1 MTPVEIG
8 AGAPGRLATS
18 GPLDLLVIQATP
30 FCNLDCRYCYLPD
43 RQNTERMS
51 PTVLDRLFARVFESD
66 VVRGGFTV
74 VWHAG
79 EPLVMPREFY
89 AEAFAIA
96 ARHNRA
102 GHPLIHSY
110 QTNATL
116 LDEAWCDFIKRHAT
130 RIGVSLDG
138 PAFLHDRQ
146 RVTRRGRGTHQRV
159 MDGVARLRRHRIPF
173 HVITV
178 LTLDTLDYPDE
189 LYAFYVEHGV
199 ERVGFNIEE
208 IEGPHRQ
215 SSLSAPGAEQ
225 RFRQF
230 LSRFYDLTSRPG
242 SPVRVREFDSMLGAI
257 LHGGATP
264 PRTHETAPFA
274 ILSVD
279 YRGNF
284 GSFSPELLGLPSRH
298 YGEFLL
304 GNVLADSLEAAGR
317 SPRFAAIHGD
327 IVAGIDRCR
336 GECPYFAF
344 CGGGA
349 PANKYFE
356 NGSFDSTET
365 LFCRLNRQAVL
376 DVLLDKLAHPRSPV
390 ALDGLASE
398 HGGPDMAPKPPAFG
412 APRRSRDAPR
422 YPHSL

>member
-1 MTPVEIG
+1 MA
-8 AGAPGRLATS
+8 AGGPARRGGS

-51 PTVLDRLFARVFESD
+51 LAVVNRLFARVFESD
-66 VVRGGFTV
+66 LVRQGFTV

-79 EPLVMPREFY
+79 EPLAMPRAFY
-89 AEAFAIA
+89 EEAFALA
-96 ARHNRA
+96 AHHNRA
-102 GHPLIHSY
+102 GHPLRHSY

-116 LDEAWCDFIKRHAT
+116 LDEAWCDFIRRHAI
-130 RIGVSLDG
+130 RIGVSVDG

-146 RVTRRGRGTHQRV
+146 RVNRAGAGTHRRV

-178 LTLDTLDYPDE
+178 LTLEALDYPDE
-189 LYAFYVEHGV
+189 LYAFYAEHGI

-215 SSLSAPGAEQ
+215 SSLTAPGAEP

-230 LSRFYDLTSRPG
+230 LSRFYDLAMRPG

-264 PRTHETAPFA
+264 PRTQETAPFA

-284 GSFSPELLGLPSRH
+284 ASFSPELLGVSSRH
-298 YGEFLL
+298 YGDFLL
-304 GNVLADSLEAAGR
+304 GNVFADSLESAAR
-317 SPRFAAIHGD
+317 APRFAAIHGD
-327 IVAGIDRCR
+327 IAAGVERCR
-336 GECPYFAF
+336 GQCPYFTL

-365 LFCRLNRQAVL
+365 LFCRFYRKSLV
-376 DVLLDKLAHPRSPV
+376 DVLLDKLTSARPLVP
-390 ALDGLASE
+390 AAAS
-398 HGGPDMAPKPPAFG
+398 D
-412 APRRSRDAPR
+412 
-422 YPHSL
+422 SLV

>member
-1 MTPVEIG
+1 LVASPGTL
-8 AGAPGRLATS
+8 AGAPARGGGR

-30 FCNLDCRYCYLPD
+30 FCNLDCHYCYLPD

-51 PTVLDRLFARVFESD
+51 LAVVDRLFARVFESD
-66 VVRGGFTV
+66 LVQRGFTA

-79 EPLVMPREFY
+79 EPLAVPRDFY
-89 AEAFAIA
+89 QEAFTLA

-102 GHPLIHSY
+102 GHPLRHSY

-116 LDEAWCDFIKRHAT
+116 LDDAWCDFIRRHDV
-130 RIGVSLDG
+130 RIGVSVDG

-146 RVTRRGRGTHQRV
+146 RVNRAGAGTHRRV
-159 MDGVARLRRHRIPF
+159 MGGMTRLRRHGIPF

-178 LTLDTLDYPDE
+178 LTREALDYPDE
-189 LYAFYVEHGV
+189 LYAFYAEHGI

-215 SSLSAPGAEQ
+215 SSLTAPGAEQ

-230 LSRFYDLTSRPG
+230 LSRFYDLATRAG

-257 LHGGATP
+257 LHGGAAP

-284 GSFSPELLGLPSRH
+284 ATFSPELLGLSSPH
-298 YGEFLL
+298 YGHFLL
-304 GNVLADSLEAAGR
+304 GNVLSDSLDSAAR
-317 SPRFAAIHGD
+317 TPRFAAIRRD
-327 IVAGIDRCR
+327 IEAGIDRCR
-336 GECPYFAF
+336 AECPYFAL

-365 LFCRLNRQAVL
+365 LFCRFYRKSLA
-376 DVLLDKLAHPRSPV
+376 DVLLDKLADSRPV
-390 ALDGLASE
+390 AAGAAS
-398 HGGPDMAPKPPAFG
+398 
-412 APRRSRDAPR
+412 RSL
-422 YPHSL
+422 S

>member
-1 MTPVEIG
+1 
-8 AGAPGRLATS
+8 
-18 GPLDLLVIQATP
+18 
-30 FCNLDCRYCYLPD
+30 
-43 RQNTERMS
+43 
-51 PTVLDRLFARVFESD
+51 
-66 VVRGGFTV
+66 
-74 VWHAG
+74 
-79 EPLVMPREFY
+79 
-89 AEAFAIA
+89 
-96 ARHNRA
+96 
-102 GHPLIHSY
+102 
-110 QTNATL
+110 
-116 LDEAWCDFIKRHAT
+116 
-130 RIGVSLDG
+130 
-138 PAFLHDRQ
+138 
-146 RVTRRGRGTHQRV
+146 

-215 SSLSAPGAEQ
+215 SSLTAPGAER

-242 SPVRVREFDSMLGAI
+242 SHLRVREFDSMLGAI

-304 GNVLADSLEAAGR
+304 GNVLADSLEAAAR
-317 SPRFAAIHGD
+317 SPRFAAIHRD

-376 DVLLDKLAHPRSPV
+376 DVLLDKLARPRSPV
-390 ALDGLASE
+390 ALDSLA
-398 HGGPDMAPKPPAFG
+398 
-412 APRRSRDAPR
+412 
-422 YPHSL
+422 